1 MQDEKLGLSYF
12 IAPHLVINRLNQI
25 AMKATEFQE
34 EVLDYF
40 NFLFSKASENAKEK
54 KKKRNINDP
63 DEKKL
68 LDDNPDFL
76 NIKKIEID
84 NTRGATLYA
93 IWTDEEY
100 PKAARKFE
108 LSRNALKN
116 CDIRA
121 FIQLVFTHLGQREKK
136 LLNKWK
142 DEHNLACNEIINRD
156 CARDLLREYFYDS
169 IVRRKWKHVVTE
181 RCEKLNILGISYIQR
196 QENIN
201 NLWQAI
207 SLKST
212 TETLMIDSSVK
223 SMKKFIETI
232 SQEKIEGKKVIIY
245 GNQGLGKTSLLK
257 FLAMKCI
264 DDETDFL
271 KDCVPIFLSLPRI
284 YEYYQLDSNDLFESI
299 QDWIRSKS
307 NITLTELEDT
317 LNSGKVLFLFDRI
330 DYNSRIFNAVTK
342 FVDKYKKN
350 NFILTTNQQVNDSQ
364 IEFPNFQIFE
374 IMGFKENHESR
385 RSFVKKWF
393 QNHTLEQEKAD
404 SLIELIENYNNDSP
418 LVDANSPLF
427 LQFLCL
433 AFFKNPYE
441 WVSSDEETNVSD
453 EEPNLNLL
461 LLYQDALFALIE
473 HVEVD
478 EIDNPIFDPQDK
490 IYSGLNK
497 YERIELLSYIAFQM
511 VKDEKV
517 YAKINELST
526 YICKY
531 FHTKNFQMTMFE
543 IEKKGEAIIRSI
555 EMQDGLLVNKMWD
568 DYTFCHTTIREFFAS
583 YYISQNLSQWA
594 DLMNDGNKDK
604 WGKLFGEAEKIL
616 EVNLK
621 RFKKL
626 RATNPP
632 PANNT

>member
-1 MQDEKLGLSYF
+1 MEIEKFQKEILYYFNVLVSKAKENIRQEIEKIKQNNSNQNNAIEKLEAYLDDISEIRIEEARGAMLYRIWEDAKF
-12 IAPHLVINRLNQI
+12 IEVSEKFALTEGAIKKANTLIIINIVFTYLG
-25 AMKATEFQE
+25 KE
-34 EVLDYF
+34 ER
-40 NFLFSKASENAKEK
+40 E
-54 KKKRNINDP
+54 
-63 DEKKL
+63 L
-68 LDDNPDFL
+68 LDKWKLRYKHNL
-76 NIKKIEID
+76 NDSEIKK
-84 NTRGATLYA
+84 
-93 IWTDEEY
+93 
-100 PKAARKFE
+100 
-108 LSRNALKN
+108 
-116 CDIRA
+116 
-121 FIQLVFTHLGQREKK
+121 
-136 LLNKWK
+136 
-142 DEHNLACNEIINRD
+142 D
-156 CARDLLREYFYDS
+156 CARGLLREYFRFA
-169 IVRRKWKHVVTE
+169 IVRRKWEHIVKE
-181 RCEKLNILGISYIQR
+181 RCGQLNILGTSHR
-196 QENIN
+196 QEKNIN
-201 NLWQAI
+201 DLWQTI
-207 SLKST
+207 SLNNKSNSQL
-212 TETLMIDSSVK
+212 LMIGSSK
-223 SMKKFIETI
+223 ESMEEFITTI
-232 SQEKIEGKKVIIY
+232 SQGKTEGEKVIIY
-245 GNQGLGKTSLLK
+245 GKQGLGKTSLLK
-257 FLAMKCI
+257 LLAMKCI

-284 YEYYQLDSNDLFESI
+284 YEYYQLDSNNLFESV
-299 QDWIRSKS
+299 QDWIRSRS
-307 NITLTELEDT
+307 EITLTELEEA

-330 DYNSRIFNAVTK
+330 DYNSRIFNAVTQ

-350 NFILTTNQQVNDSQ
+350 NFILTTNQEVNDFQ
-364 IEFPNFQIFE
+364 VEFPNFQIFE
-374 IMGFKENHESR
+374 IMGFKGNHESR

-393 QNHTLEQEKAD
+393 QTHTLGQEKAD
-404 SLIELIENYNNDSP
+404 SLIELIENHKNDSP

-453 EEPNLNLL
+453 KETNLNLL

-568 DYTFCHTTIREFFAS
+568 DYTFCHTTIREFCAS

-626 RATNPP
+626 RTTNHH